1 MSEVKQVIVFRH
13 DLLKSLRKGK
23 IAAQVGHASLGALV
37 KHSDR

>member
-23 IAAQVGHASLGALV
+23 IAASICKKTSIKTNLEV
-37 KHSDR
+37 K